1 MGSQDDLINMEG
13 DFKFT
18 IYNYLGLLLQD
29 RDAEPSLQ
37 TNRCTQSTDP

>member
-1 MGSQDDLINMEG
+1 MGSQDDLIDMEG
-13 DFKFT
+13 DLKFT

-37 TNRCTQSTDP
+37 TNRHTQSTDP